1 MEYKPFQ
8 STAISENNLEMKNN
22 LKKEIVELLKSNNLT
37 VNYSAYVLRELAH
50 ELETLAGD
58 VLI

>member
-8 STAISENNLEMKNN
+8 STAISDNKLEMRNN

-37 VNYSAYVLRELAH
+37 VNNSAYLLRELAQ